1 MQNSKLQFKVQNV
14 KNFKLSTAT
23 FNFKLLTL
31 NLWRSHNGQALVE
44 LLVAFAF
51 ASILLPGLITGLVAS
66 REGKA
71 QQIQALSATGLL
83 REAQEALRVVRETS
97 WSQIETNGTFHPQ
110 ISGSTWQLAPGQ
122 ENINGYT
129 RSIEISNTNRDSNG
143 NIVESSGTNDPST
156 KKAVIS
162 VSWETPYQSEVT
174 STVYLAR
181 YLNNTTFIDT
191 SEADFEAGSHS
202 GTVTVN
208 ENGGEVVLGAG
219 GGGDWCAPNLS
230 ITALDLPKN
239 GVANAVYAIEGKA
252 FAGTGDNAS
261 GISYASVSISNTDPP
276 VATIGGTFD
285 GYKTND
291 GIFGETNYA
300 YLATDNNSKEAVIVD
315 ITQAING
322 KYAEAGYFN
331 APGNGNGLSV
341 SVSGS
346 IGIMTD
352 ASNNLYTFDLTSKTG
367 SRPQLGSIALSGIGN
382 RIYVSGNYIY
392 VAETGSTQLEIIEF
406 SNGGRNLLK
415 VAQASVNGLDGRDVF
430 VNTTGTR
437 AYLAT
442 SASPTQKEFFIID
455 ITNKTGER
463 PALGSYESNG
473 MNPEGINIVT
483 GNKAILVGI
492 GGEEYQVISITN
504 ESSPVRCGGLNVDAG
519 VNGVSSVIEED
530 GDTFS
535 YIITGDSTT
544 EFKIIEGGPGGQFAI
559 TGTFTSSAFD
569 ASSTVAYNRIIPNI
583 VEPLGTNLEL
593 QVAIASAVDDSCSNA
608 SYYFV
613 GPDGTSNTFFATS
626 SAIPSINN
634 GQGYVNPGRC
644 FKYKAFLS
652 TTDPNASPILNDVT
666 VNYSP

>member
-1 MQNSKLQFKVQNV
+1 M
-14 KNFKLSTAT
+14 FKLEIGYWSRRIP
-23 FNFKLLTL
+23 FVRDPDGKLPSGKLEIPAKQD
-31 NLWRSHNGQALVE
+31 GQALVE

-51 ASILLPGLITGLVAS
+51 ASVLLPGLITGLVAS

-71 QQIQALSATGLL
+71 QNAQRLEATGLL
-83 REAQEALRVVRETS
+83 REGQEALRVIRETS
-97 WSQIETNGTFHPQ
+97 WATVETNGTYHPQ
-110 ISGSTWQLAPGQ
+110 ESGASWQLISGSET
-122 ENINGYT
+122 INGYT
-129 RSIEISNTNRDSNG
+129 RQITISDAYRDANG
-143 NIVESSGTNDPST
+143 NIVSAGGTPDPST
-156 KKAVIS
+156 KKAIIT
-162 VSWETPYQSEVT
+162 VSWNTPYTSHVT
-174 STVYLAR
+174 STIYLTR
-181 YLNNTTFIDT
+181 FLNNTIFTQT
-191 SEADFEAGSHS
+191 TVADFNLGILSD
-202 GTVTVN
+202 TIVTN
-208 ENGGEVVLGAG
+208 TSGGEVTLGAG
-219 GGGDWCAPNLS
+219 GSGDWCAPNLS
-230 ITALDLPKN
+230 IAAVDLPKN
-239 GVANAVYAIEGKA
+239 GVANAVHAIEGKA

-261 GISYASVSISNTDPP
+261 GVSYATIFIDNADPP
-276 VATIGGTFD
+276 IATVSGIFD

-300 YLATDNNSKEAVIVD
+300 YLATDNNAKEVVIVD
-315 ITQAING
+315 LTQLING
-322 KYAEAGYFN
+322 KYQEAGYFN

-346 IGIMTD
+346 IGFMTD
-352 ASNNLYTFDLTSKTG
+352 AAGHLYTFDLTSKTG

-544 EFKIIEGGPGGQFAI
+544 EFKIIEGGPGGEYS
-559 TGTFTSSAFD
+559 TSGTFISSAFD
-569 ASSTVAYNRIIPNI
+569 VSLSVAYNRIVPNFI
-583 VEPLGTNLEL
+583 EPSGTNIEL
-593 QVAIASAVDDSCSNA
+593 QAAAASAVNGSCNNA

-626 SAIPSINN
+626 SAVPLINN
-634 GQGYVNPGRC
+634 SQGYINPERC
-644 FKYKAFLS
+644 FKYKAYFS
-652 TTDPNASPILNDVT
+652 TLDPNASPILTDVT